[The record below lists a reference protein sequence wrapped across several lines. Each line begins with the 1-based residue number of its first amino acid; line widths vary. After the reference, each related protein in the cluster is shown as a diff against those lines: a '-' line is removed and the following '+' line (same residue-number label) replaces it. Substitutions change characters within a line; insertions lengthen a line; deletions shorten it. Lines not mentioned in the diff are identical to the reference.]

1 MVWRLAKAPDPEPAE
16 KRAER
21 MIESRN
27 EKFGKLLRQAAT
39 VQRKIEK
46 LNKTADKKSTAAH
59 VKKLEK
65 EYKIGVY

>member
-21 MIESRN
+21 MIETRK

-46 LNKTADKKSTAAH
+46 LNKTADQKSNAAH
-59 VKKLEK
+59 VKKLKK
-65 EYKIGVY
+65 EYRERH